1 MKNNFLDYANCY
13 NQANC
18 NLNSHLN
25 CQPIIFHCY
34 KKLLFYTINKVL
46 LVMWEGH
53 KYKIQ

>member
-1 MKNNFLDYANCY
+1 LKNNFLDYANRY

-18 NLNSHLN
+18 NKNSYLN

>member
-1 MKNNFLDYANCY
+1 LKNNFLDYANRY

-18 NLNSHLN
+18 NYNSLLN
-25 CQPIIFHCY
+25 CQPIIIHCY